1 MTRIAKIVQSID
13 TPSNRNSMRQPPK
26 GEKRHLRAELSLE
39 RRIYDAAVR
48 EIHPAVLDARLA
60 PRKHGSEKIFLSKF
74 S

>member
-1 MTRIAKIVQSID
+1 
-13 TPSNRNSMRQPPK
+13 MRQPPK